1 MVQGEVKDPLRIMFD
16 LIENSTYI
24 QNINTGVA
32 YTGVDPSD
40 AGVQRPASFFGAT
53 TGEGM
58 AHAKGS
64 MYNSTQSRSIQDTRT
79 GPSSNPTPIQSNYMS
94 LNGMARG
101 SKA

>member
-1 MVQGEVKDPLRIMFD
+1 MEEAKDPLRIMFD

-32 YTGVDPSD
+32 YTGPNIPEED
-40 AGVQRPASFFGAT
+40 VQRSSTFFGST

-64 MYNSTQSRSIQDTRT
+64 VYNSTQSRPSQDTRT

-94 LNGMARG
+94 LNGMSKG

>member
-1 MVQGEVKDPLRIMFD
+1 MEEVKDPLRIMFD

-24 QNINTGVA
+24 QNINRGVA
-32 YTGVDPSD
+32 YTGPDTPEE
-40 AGVQRPASFFGAT
+40 GVQRSSTFFGAT

-64 MYNSTQSRSIQDTRT
+64 MYNSTQSRPIQDTRT
-79 GPSSNPTPIQSNYMS
+79 GPSSNPAPIQSNYMS
-94 LNGMARG
+94 LNGIARG